1 MNHRRPPKIGLLGAT
16 LTVLPG
22 LSAAAA
28 VGGGS
33 GSVAPDAYRADVAAW
48 RQTRDARLRAEDGW
62 LTLVGLTWLKPG
74 SNRFGSASDD
84 DVHLPPAVPAHAGTL
99 EPCGWWSP
107 TAHR

>member
-28 VGGGS
+28 PATGAPG
-33 GSVAPDAYRADVAAW
+33 AAKPDAYQAEVSAW

-62 LTLVGLTWLKPG
+62 LTLVGLSWLKPG
-74 SNRFGSASDD
+74 PNRFGSATED
-84 DVHLPPAVPAHAGTL
+84 DVHLPPGVPPHAG
-99 EPCGWWSP
+99 S
-107 TAHR
+107 